1 MIIAIDGPA
10 GAGKSTVAR
19 EIAKK
24 LSWIYIDTG
33 AMYRAVALC
42 AINKGIDLTDIN
54 SIIKEVN
61 DIQIDISH
69 IDKEQHI
76 LLNKEDVTSQIR
88 TSEIS
93 NGASQVAIIP
103 EVREKLVD
111 LQRQLAN
118 KDNVIMDGRD
128 IGSVV
133 FPNAQLKIFLTA
145 SSEERANRR
154 YKEQLEKGK
163 TITYNEVLNEI
174 NDRDNV
180 DLTRAVSPLIQASDA
195 ILIDTTQNTSDMVI
209 NRILDLTKDKLGV
222 QID

>member
-10 GAGKSTVAR
+10 GAGKSTIAK

-54 SIIKEVN
+54 SIIKEIN

-76 LLNKEDVTSQIR
+76 LLNKEDVTNQIR
-88 TSEIS
+88 TNEIS

-111 LQRQLAN
+111 LQRQLAH

-180 DLTRAVSPLIQASDA
+180 DSTRAVSPLIQALDA
-195 ILIDTTQNTSDMVI
+195 ILIDTTQNTPDVVI

>member
-10 GAGKSTVAR
+10 GAGKSTIAK

-76 LLNKEDVTSQIR
+76 LLNKEDVTNQIR
-88 TSEIS
+88 TNEIS

-111 LQRQLAN
+111 LQRQLAH

-180 DLTRAVSPLIQASDA
+180 DSTRAVSPLIQALDA
-195 ILIDTTQNTSDMVI
+195 ILIDTTQNTPDVVI